1 MKMWKSS
8 IGILLLLLVLNLL
21 SPSFGM
27 AENTIDWK
35 SYDEGLALS
44 RQEGKKLFVHF
55 FADW

>member
-1 MKMWKSS
+1 MKPA
-8 IGILLLLLVLNLL
+8 IGILVILVGLSLL
-21 SPSFGM
+21 SPSLGM
-27 AENTIDWK
+27 AKETIDWK